1 MSNLNKKYFIF
12 IFFSEIYFFVNFK
25 KDLKD
30 QFYILEKM
38 KKKGKFKNF
47 NFNKYNYFLT
57 VYSSFLFYL

>member
-1 MSNLNKKYFIF
+1 MSNLNKIFFIF

-38 KKKGKFKNF
+38 KKKGNLKILILINIIIF
-47 NFNKYNYFLT
+47 
-57 VYSSFLFYL
+57 